1 MAALEPI
8 DLPETALIIGD
19 NFPTHDETAYA
30 REAESQRGSALSA
43 GEAGG
48 TALAAANYTDPQ
60 FRGLAGSALGEALSG
75 HHRTLLAD
83 EGRHRNVAAW
93 MDLGAE
99 NIAQTKKAMN
109 GIVADYHAT
118 YENLTRAAQDETWPQ
133 TRLRQEKDRAVAE
146 AQARV
151 AAARAAFDDRHRVVS
166 AAVVSGD
173 DPQSAGGDTSTGKG
187 KQSPPASELDARKWK
202 PGDKRHMPV
211 IAGPGGLGPAN
222 PWGEPG
228 WLEIGSHSGNF
239 VRKDE
244 LPHVKVLAPGALGP
258 ATVSDEHGNLDPYI
272 ELGPN
277 TGVWAPQSD
286 FPGAKFYAPGTSD
299 KPPFGWDEF
308 LPGSGIYLWH
318 GDLVREPNSPHSA
331 DPGTYPQSAR

>member
-1 MAALEPI
+1 MGALEPI
-8 DLPETALIIGD
+8 ELPETPLIIGD

-30 REAESQRGSALSA
+30 READGQRVAA
-43 GEAGG
+43 HNAGG
-48 TALAAANYTDPQ
+48 AGGAALAAARYTDPQ
-60 FRGLAGSALGEALSG
+60 FRGLAGRGLTEVLTGHQQTLS
-75 HHRTLLAD
+75 AD
-83 EGRHRNVAAW
+83 ESRHRNVAAW
-93 MDLGAE
+93 MDRGAE

-109 GIVADYHAT
+109 SIAADYHAT
-118 YENLTRAAQDETWPQ
+118 YETLTERAHDETWPQ

-151 AAARAAFDDRHRVVS
+151 QAARAAFDDRHRAVS
-166 AAVVSGD
+166 AAVVNGD
-173 DPQSAGGDTSTGKG
+173 DAQSADGDTATGA

-228 WLEIGSHSGNF
+228 WLEIGSQSGNF

-244 LPHVKVLAPGALGP
+244 LPHVQVLEPGALGP
-258 ATVSDEHGNLDPYI
+258 ATVSDEHGNLDPFI

-286 FPGAKFYAPGTSD
+286 FPGAKFYAPGSSD

-318 GDLVREPNSPHSA
+318 GDLMREPNSPHSA